1 MKPTLLIVD
10 DDQGIRTQ
18 MKWALD
24 PDYEIVS
31 AEDRPGA
38 IESFKVAHPAVTLLD
53 LGLPPRP
60 NESEEG
66 LAALADLLAID
77 RAAKIIVI
85 SGQSEKKN
93 AIQAVGAGAYDFL
106 CKPID
111 VDELK
116 LLLRRCVYVSDLE
129 KRYREMQQK
138 LRADI
143 FENMLGTSPQMQ
155 GVFAFIRKVATTS
168 APVLLLGESG
178 TGKEMAASA
187 IHRCSSRKSGAF
199 IAINCNSI
207 PENLLESELFGHE
220 KGAFTGAHIQRKGL
234 LETASGGTLFLDEIG
249 ELPPAIQVKL
259 LRFLQEQRL
268 QRVGGRQ
275 EIQVDTRLVAATN
288 ADLKELIDNG
298 KFREDLYF
306 RLAVV
311 TIRLLPLRERGEDI
325 VFLAR
330 EFLQTYGNQN
340 GRTKIVFAPDALRAM
355 SCYSWPGNVRELQN
369 RVKRGVIMAS
379 GSRLSA
385 KDLELER
392 DRGAVASAGT
402 TLRQAREHVER
413 EMVEQALK
421 KNSGR
426 ITAAAADLGISR
438 PTLYELMEKLGIAK
452 ERTNTSINLR

>member
-38 IESFKVAHPAVTLLD
+38 IESFKAAHPAVTLLD

-129 KRYREMQQK
+129 KGYREMQQK

-207 PENLLESELFGHE
+207 PENLLESELLTHVLSP
-220 KGAFTGAHIQRKGL
+220 QRML
-234 LETASGGTLFLDEIG
+234 T
-249 ELPPAIQVKL
+249 
-259 LRFLQEQRL
+259 
-268 QRVGGRQ
+268 
-275 EIQVDTRLVAATN
+275 
-288 ADLKELIDNG
+288 
-298 KFREDLYF
+298 
-306 RLAVV
+306 
-311 TIRLLPLRERGEDI
+311 
-325 VFLAR
+325 
-330 EFLQTYGNQN
+330 
-340 GRTKIVFAPDALRAM
+340 
-355 SCYSWPGNVRELQN
+355 
-369 RVKRGVIMAS
+369 
-379 GSRLSA
+379 
-385 KDLELER
+385 
-392 DRGAVASAGT
+392 
-402 TLRQAREHVER
+402 
-413 EMVEQALK
+413 
-421 KNSGR
+421 
-426 ITAAAADLGISR
+426 
-438 PTLYELMEKLGIAK
+438 
-452 ERTNTSINLR
+452 